1 MKIPDHA
8 AYKMLESYGIPVAN
22 WSFVRT
28 LEDAVIAAENLHF
41 PLVLKIDSPEVMH
54 KMVSGCIRT
63 AHDMDHL
70 RKMFEIVMKNARKQ
84 TKNINGIILQELI
97 HSDLENV
104 QEFIIGAKRD
114 EQFGLVIMFGA
125 GGRLTKVNDVCFRL
139 VPITE
144 KDALEMLNEPEVSKL
159 VTRHDKIADILLKVS
174 KLAEYE
180 KISELDI
187 NPLLVSD
194 RGVLAA
200 DVRILI
206 D

>member
-22 WSFVRT
+22 WSFART
-28 LEDAVIAAENLHF
+28 LEEAAIAAENLHF
-41 PLVLKIDSPEVMH
+41 PLILKADSTEIMH
-54 KMVSGCIRT
+54 KMSSGCIRT
-63 AHDMDHL
+63 ANDMDHL

-84 TKNINGIILQELI
+84 AKNVNGIILQELI
-97 HSDLENV
+97 RSDTENV
-104 QEFIIGAKRD
+104 QELIIGIKKDA
-114 EQFGLVIMFGA
+114 QFGLVIMFGA
-125 GGRLTKVNDVCFRL
+125 GGRLTAQDDVCFRL

-144 KDALEMLNEPEVSKL
+144 KDAMEMLHEPKISRL
-159 VTRHDKIADILLKVS
+159 ITRHDKIADILLKVS

-194 RGVLAA
+194 KGVLAA
-200 DVRILI
+200 DVRIII